1 MDPATAAMMVLLSC
15 TPGEASVC
23 KPVEMEPAM
32 YASLDLCMAS
42 LKDKLA
48 RSPNGETIGRCRPV
62 DATNTGSLPI
72 GYTTVLVTR
81 GLGADASTSSYIVQR
96 QR

>member
-1 MDPATAAMMVLLSC
+1 MDPATAAVRVLLLC

-23 KPVEMEPAM
+23 KPVEMEPAI

-48 RSPNGETIGRCRPV
+48 SSPNGETIGRCRPV